1 MSTKIKVGDTV
12 RIKENYPHATL
23 TGNKIG
29 AEFVV
34 KEVVGDT
41 RLTRL
46 LGYKFYVTGDA
57 QGHGVWDLFIEKV
70 ESRGGEVSAEFDEAN
85 EIAKAAVERVMTYA
99 NFEGLAPAGIAQAAF
114 RMGYMEAMKREQ
126 EEQRANW
133 VEEGNKAHAE
143 AIRVIEEM
151 YRDGVAS
158 KGSIPVPS
166 Q

>member
-1 MSTKIKVGDTV
+1 M
-12 RIKENYPHATL
+12 
-23 TGNKIG
+23 
-29 AEFVV
+29 
-34 KEVVGDT
+34 
-41 RLTRL
+41 
-46 LGYKFYVTGDA
+46 
-57 QGHGVWDLFIEKV
+57 
-70 ESRGGEVSAEFDEAN
+70 SAEFDEAN

-114 RMGYMEAMKREQ
+114 RMGYMEAMRREQ

-151 YRDGVAS
+151 YRAGVAS